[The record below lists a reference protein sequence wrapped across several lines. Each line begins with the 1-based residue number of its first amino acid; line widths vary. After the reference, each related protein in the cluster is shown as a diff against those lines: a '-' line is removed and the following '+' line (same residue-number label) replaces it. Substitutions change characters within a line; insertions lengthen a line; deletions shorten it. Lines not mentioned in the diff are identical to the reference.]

1 MATYKQDLNLPSH
14 GRRAK
19 ADNAGTIR
27 VHITREEGIPVLLDS
42 QAFDYYLNIDTQN
55 GTYHATIEVEKGYPP
70 KKDVTSIEVAK
81 EVLEEVVSLAQNKN
95 FLALNNDNIFPSTS
109 RTLLWTEGKR
119 RLPQFTY
126 PTLLREGYHPESQ
139 S

>member
-27 VHITREEGIPVLLDS
+27 VHITRGEGLMLYMDP

-55 GTYHATIEVEKGYPP
+55 GTYHATIEVEKGLPP
-70 KKDVTSIEVAK
+70 KKEVTSIEPRTATPTQQRRRFSSATTTSTPAPARSPAPCWRSASGLRGPK
-81 EVLEEVVSLAQNKN
+81 
-95 FLALNNDNIFPSTS
+95 PS
-109 RTLLWTEGKR
+109 RV
-119 RLPQFTY
+119 
-126 PTLLREGYHPESQ
+126 
-139 S
+139 

>member
-27 VHITREEGIPVLLDS
+27 VHITRGEGLMLYMDP

-55 GTYHATIEVEKGYPP
+55 GTYHATIEVEKGLPP
-70 KKDVTSIEVAK
+70 KKEVTSIEPRTATPTQQRRRFSSATTWWIPAP
-81 EVLEEVVSLAQNKN
+81 VSSPRLCLPSASG
-95 FLALNNDNIFPSTS
+95 FLGSKPATV
-109 RTLLWTEGKR
+109 T
-119 RLPQFTY
+119 
-126 PTLLREGYHPESQ
+126 
-139 S
+139 